1 MVKLDKSVLFKNQLH
16 TPLHI
21 KISWAITLFIIGL
34 IAVALGFG
42 GVGSMALNIGWVL
55 LAVGVILAII
65 HAISGRRV
73 V

>member
-21 KISWAITLFIIGL
+21 MISWAITLFIIGL

-65 HAISGRRV
+65 GGV
-73 V
+73 NLVL